1 MLLSYSSI
9 CMALYKCMTHVS
21 LLFCSWNAQVK
32 IKSPMI
38 IVRTTALPSNWAKTD
53 WKAGNTESNTEYT
66 NWQQVPCCHTC
77 FYYCFF
83 MEYDIQFICCS
94 CKITEIN
101 RKHFMWPLHIAFSH
115 GQKLLNNQFLHNL
128 NFIED
133 KESMKEHTLVRFS
146 LM

>member
-1 MLLSYSSI
+1 
-9 CMALYKCMTHVS
+9 MALYKCKKHVS
-21 LLFCSWNAQVK
+21 LLFCSWDAQVE

-53 WKAGNTESNTEYT
+53 WIAGNTESNTEYT
-66 NWQQVPCCHTC
+66 NWQQVPFCHTC

-83 MEYDIQFICCS
+83 LWNMIYNLFAVRVKLLKLIG
-94 CKITEIN
+94 N
-101 RKHFMWPLHIAFSH
+101 MHFMWPLHIAFSH
-115 GQKLLNNQFLHNL
+115 GKKFLNNQFLHNL
-128 NFIED
+128 HFIED